1 MATITGT
8 NLLDQILA
16 DRGITGLSALQK
28 SLLAA
33 RFDQMIEAG
42 QFTNTQIALVL
53 GNNPTIAATVPEG
66 ESLLTNLSQSVADA
80 KDVIEALPTEPTEPT
95 EPVEPVVDHYELR
108 AAKAEANEGE
118 ANTFTVVAVD
128 VDGNEVAVKEAVS
141 VVFELKIAAGDT
153 ASLADFNAGAF
164 NPVTVTIAAGQAV
177 SAPFSVE
184 PITNDGTETTETYT
198 VTATVAGETLT
209 VNAKI
214 LDGSA
219 GAGQTFVLTKD
230 LDVIPGMN
238 GSNGN
243 AVNSGNDTIIG
254 AIDASGA
261 TPSATT
267 FQALDM
273 IDGGKGTD
281 TLKLNDA
288 SGAAISLANVS
299 NVEIVEVSGSAAVSI
314 DSTTTA
320 GVTNLNVL
328 KAGTAVSA
336 KAAATTDINVS
347 LKQGTAVGNAAPT
360 ADVKADIAVTGGKN
374 VTVNVTDVK
383 QVLDPDA
390 GSAELNGIVVGG
402 AGAAA
407 AAGTVTV
414 TSTGAATAANADATL
429 SSITVTGGTTISVT
443 QKATS
448 DASAAAADTTGTTIT
463 QGAVT
468 VNGNASTTTV
478 TVKQDASVA
487 EVAAV
492 VAVAAKAATQ
502 EVTFTEAKKGD
513 TIKIVFDGD
522 NGAKSLLFTAKKDLT
537 AAEVASAFANLAKD
551 ANQGNASAT
560 LGIYTDAGDTNGWSS
575 GAVIAVDATKSKVVF
590 SNSTNLTPTDGSN
603 TSIKAAVTGTVTVPT
618 VGAAVNGTGAT
629 PAKTGVLGVAN
640 GKVDI
645 EDSGAGVIK
654 TITIDGYGASS
665 DIGSDTA
672 ATAALETLNLSNSGF
687 GYTGT
692 KVSSTADIT
701 VADTA
706 ATLALNLEKVG
717 AAPALENATGNG
729 VAAITLTA
737 APTTLNIKSTGAN
750 YVKMDADETETL
762 NVSGTGLLTL
772 TESANDKLKLVKT
785 ITVTETAGLT
795 LGALNTNA
803 ITSVNTTG
811 TTGTT
816 TVAIKGD
823 LATYA
828 GGAGVDNVTVTNTGA
843 LAKAIDL
850 GAGND
855 RLDLSGAD
863 LTQTISVEFKGG
875 DGDADTLVL
884 TAAQADTATNGATT
898 FQSKISGFE
907 RLEVQAVAASTDK
920 TVVLENLDA
929 INYVIT
935 KGGVA
940 AVANVFGGASATV
953 ATDGG
958 GAAEYSTVTLDL
970 AGNALLRG
978 QSVTVNGV
986 TVTATA
992 ASMTEEQVVNAFTGT
1007 VAAGLLV
1014 TGSFATPATWTGT
1027 PVAAKTGA
1035 ATFTLTN
1042 TVVGNVTDYTTAPV
1056 SGATGFSSLLKLDKM
1071 LNNATVQLDGGNN
1084 LEVVLKDATGLTD
1097 VVNLITN
1104 SDVTSGTTK
1113 DLGVVTAAGVE
1124 SINITANDT
1133 DLTKIGDVE
1142 NVSTHKLTLSAN
1154 KASTIK
1160 VDGKGNLELVLAST
1174 ATEVTL
1180 IDGSTAEGKL
1190 TVATLAGDTAATTV
1204 KGGSAADTLTAAGAN
1219 DVLEGGA
1226 GNDTL
1231 KVTTGTA
1238 VTLSG
1243 GDGIDAFDVSG
1254 YKGTVGGAATITDFA
1269 KGETIKFVSNAAAD
1283 FNSGKVTLIAEST
1296 FTEYVNEAMK
1306 VASADGTLTHG
1317 VAWFQ
1322 FNNNTFVVQNMAA
1335 DNTFNDGTDII
1346 VKITGAVDLS
1356 ASSFNEVGQGTLL
1369 FI

>member
-1 MATITGT
+1 M
-8 NLLDQILA
+8 
-16 DRGITGLSALQK
+16 
-28 SLLAA
+28 
-33 RFDQMIEAG
+33 
-42 QFTNTQIALVL
+42 
-53 GNNPTIAATVPEG
+53 
-66 ESLLTNLSQSVADA
+66 
-80 KDVIEALPTEPTEPT
+80 
-95 EPVEPVVDHYELR
+95 
-108 AAKAEANEGE
+108 
-118 ANTFTVVAVD
+118 
-128 VDGNEVAVKEAVS
+128 
-141 VVFELKIAAGDT
+141 
-153 ASLADFNAGAF
+153 
-164 NPVTVTIAAGQAV
+164 
-177 SAPFSVE
+177 
-184 PITNDGTETTETYT
+184 
-198 VTATVAGETLT
+198 
-209 VNAKI
+209 VN
-214 LDGSA
+214 G
-219 GAGQTFVLTKD
+219 GAGV
-230 LDVIPGMN
+230 
-238 GSNGN
+238 
-243 AVNSGNDTIIG
+243 
-254 AIDASGA
+254 
-261 TPSATT
+261 
-267 FQALDM
+267 
-273 IDGGKGTD
+273 D
-281 TLKLNDA
+281 TLKVATDGTAVGLPNMT
-288 SGAAISLANVS
+288 
-299 NVEIVEVSGSAAVSI
+299 NVEIVEVESAGAATVDTSAV
-314 DSTTTA
+314 A

-328 KAGTAVSA
+328 KAATAVSA

-347 LKQGTAVGNAAPT
+347 LKQGAAVVNGTNETA
-360 ADVKADIAVTGGKN
+360 ADTKADIAVTGGKN

-383 QVLDPDA
+383 QVLGNDVAAPNN
-390 GSAELNGIVVGG
+390 ELNAIVVGG

-414 TSTGAATAANADATL
+414 
-429 SSITVTGGTTISVT
+429 
-443 QKATS
+443 
-448 DASAAAADTTGTTIT
+448 
-463 QGAVT
+463 
-468 VNGNASTTTV
+468 
-478 TVKQDASVA
+478 KQDASVA
-487 EVAAV
+487 EVLAK

-502 EVTFTEAKKGD
+502 EVVFTEAKKGD
-513 TIKIVFDGD
+513 TVKINFDND
-522 NGAKSLLFTAKKDLT
+522 NNAKSLTFTAKKDLT

-575 GAVIAVDATKSKVVF
+575 GAVIAVDATKSKVIF
-590 SNSTNLTPTDGSN
+590 SNSTDLTPTAVED
-603 TSIKAAVTGTVTVPT
+603 TIIATTVTGTVTATASAVT
-618 VGAAVNGTGAT
+618 DGVAAVKAV
-629 PAKTGVLGVAN
+629 TGVLGVAN

-654 TITIDGYGASS
+654 TITVDGYGASS
-665 DIGSDTA
+665 DIGSTTQ
-672 ATAALETLNLSNSGF
+672 ATAVLETLNLSNSGLTF
-687 GYTGT
+687 NAAG
-692 KVSSTADIT
+692 KVTATADIV

-717 AAPALENATGNG
+717 AAPALENAGGDG
-729 VAAITLTA
+729 VAAITLTT

-772 TESANDKLKLVKT
+772 TENGNDKLKLVKT
-785 ITVTETAGLT
+785 ITVTETAGLN

-828 GGAGVDNVTVTNTGA
+828 GGAGVDSVTVTNAGA

-855 RLDLSGAD
+855 RLNLSGAD

-898 FQSKISGFE
+898 FQSKVAGFE

-935 KGGVA
+935 KGGAA
-940 AVANVFGGASATV
+940 AVAPTTGTV
-953 ATDGG
+953 NAAIATDGVDETTPE
-958 GAAEYSTVTLDL
+958 AVTATVDL
-970 AGNALLRG
+970 TGDVLTRG
-978 QSVTVNGV
+978 QSITFNGV

-992 ASMTEEQVVNAFTGT
+992 ASMTEEQVVAAFSGT
-1007 VAAGLLV
+1007 VAAGLVV
-1014 TGSFATPATWTGT
+1014 TGSFGTPTGWTGT

-1035 ATFTLTN
+1035 TTFTLTN
-1042 TVVGNVTDYTTAPV
+1042 TVNGAIDTNVNGYLTALNLTDSKAA
-1056 SGATGFSSLLKLDKM
+1056 SGSSSLLKLDKM
-1071 LNNATVQLDGGNN
+1071 LNNATVQIDAGIN
-1084 LEVVLKDATGLTD
+1084 LEVVLKDATALTD

-1104 SDVTSGTTK
+1104 GNA
-1113 DLGVVTAAGVE
+1113 DLGVATVAGVE
-1124 SINITANDT
+1124 TINITANDT
-1133 DLTKIGDVE
+1133 DLTKTGDVE
-1142 NVSTHKLTLSAN
+1142 NVSTDILTLSAN

-1160 VDGKGNLELVLAST
+1160 VDGKGNLSLTLAST

-1190 TVATLAGDTAATTV
+1190 TVATLSGDTAATTV

-1219 DVLEGGA
+1219 DVLQGNA

-1231 KVTTGTA
+1231 KVTTGSA

-1243 GDGIDAFDVSG
+1243 GDGIDAFDLSG
-1254 YKGTVGGAATITDFA
+1254 YKGTVGGAANITDFA
-1269 KGETIKFVSNAAAD
+1269 KGETLKFVSDAAAD
-1283 FNSGKVTLIAEST
+1283 FNSAKVTLISEAT

-1306 VASADGTLTHG
+1306 VASANSTVTHG

-1322 FNNNTFVVQNMAA
+1322 FTQGGTTNTFVVQNIAA

-1369 FI
+1369 YI

>member
-1 MATITGT
+1 MLTKG
-8 NLLDQILA
+8 LD
-16 DRGITGLSALQK
+16 
-28 SLLAA
+28 
-33 RFDQMIEAG
+33 
-42 QFTNTQIALVL
+42 N
-53 GNNPTIAATVPEG
+53 
-66 ESLLTNLSQSVADA
+66 
-80 KDVIEALPTEPTEPT
+80 
-95 EPVEPVVDHYELR
+95 
-108 AAKAEANEGE
+108 
-118 ANTFTVVAVD
+118 
-128 VDGNEVAVKEAVS
+128 
-141 VVFELKIAAGDT
+141 
-153 ASLADFNAGAF
+153 
-164 NPVTVTIAAGQAV
+164 
-177 SAPFSVE
+177 
-184 PITNDGTETTETYT
+184 
-198 VTATVAGETLT
+198 VAGT
-209 VNAKI
+209 A
-214 LDGSA
+214 
-219 GAGQTFVLTKD
+219 
-230 LDVIPGMN
+230 
-238 GSNGN
+238 
-243 AVNSGNDTIIG
+243 GNDTIIG
-254 AIDASGA
+254 SVEAANAEMNTYSTLDVINGGA
-261 TPSATT
+261 
-267 FQALDM
+267 
-273 IDGGKGTD
+273 GVD
-281 TLKLNDA
+281 TLKIADA
-288 SGAAISLANVS
+288 DGAAIPMANIS
-299 NVEIVEVSGSAAVSI
+299 NVEIIEIQGGKNVEI
-314 DSTTTA
+314 DTSSLT
-320 GVTNLNVL
+320 GVTNLNVT
-328 KAGTAVSA
+328 KAGTDGGVKPGVKA
-336 KAAATTDINVS
+336 KAAATTDINVT
-347 LKQGTAVGNAAPT
+347 LKALGDNVAV
-360 ADVKADIAVTGGKN
+360 DGGKSI
-374 VTVNVTDVK
+374 TVALTDVDGDTDG
-383 QVLDPDA
+383 VGADTATDA
-390 GSAELNGIVVGG
+390 VVVGG
-402 AGAAA
+402 ATPTTGAVTVNMTGKASVAA
-407 AAGTVTV
+407 TDSVLSTVTV
-414 TSTGAATAANADATL
+414 T
-429 SSITVTGGTTISVT
+429 GGSTISVT

-448 DASAAAADTTGTTIT
+448 DAAAAAADVTGATIT

-468 VNGNASTTTV
+468 VTGNAATTTV
-478 TVKQDASVA
+478 TLKQDASVA
-487 EVAAV
+487 EVLAK

-502 EVTFTEAKKGD
+502 EVVFTEAKKGD
-513 TIKIVFDGD
+513 TIKINFDND
-522 NGAKSLLFTAKKDLT
+522 NNAKSLTFTAKKDMT

-575 GAVIAVDATKSKVVF
+575 GAVIAVDATKSKVIF
-590 SNSTNLTPTDGSN
+590 SNSTDLTPTAGED
-603 TSIKAAVTGTVTVPT
+603 TIIATAVTGTVTAT
-618 VGAAVNGTGAT
+618 ASAVTDGVAEVK
-629 PAKTGVLGVAN
+629 AVTGVLGVAN
-640 GKVDI
+640 GAVDI

-654 TITIDGYGASS
+654 TITVDGYGASS
-665 DIGSDTA
+665 DIGSTTQ
-672 ATAALETLNLSNSGF
+672 ATAVLETLNLSNSGLTF
-687 GYTGT
+687 NAAG
-692 KVSSTADIT
+692 KVTATADIV

-717 AAPALENATGNG
+717 AAPALENAGGNG
-729 VAAITLTA
+729 VAAITLTT

-772 TESANDKLKLVKT
+772 TENGNDKLKLVKT
-785 ITVTETAGLT
+785 ITVTETAGLN

-811 TTGTT
+811 TTGAT

-828 GGAGVDNVTVTNTGA
+828 GGAGVDSVTVTNAGA

-855 RLDLSGAD
+855 RLNLSGAD
-863 LTQTISVEFKGG
+863 LSQTISVEFKGG

-898 FQSKISGFE
+898 FQSKVAGFE

-940 AVANVFGGASATV
+940 AVANVFGGTSAT
-953 ATDGG
+953 AKTDGG
-958 GAAEYSTVTLDL
+958 AGAELSTVTLDL

-1035 ATFTLTN
+1035 NTFTLTN

-1071 LNNATVQLDGGNN
+1071 LNNATVQLDAGNN

-1104 SDVTSGTTK
+1104 GNA
-1113 DLGVVTAAGVE
+1113 DLGVATVAGVE
-1124 SINITANDT
+1124 TINITANDT
-1133 DLTKIGDVE
+1133 DLTKTGDVE
-1142 NVSTHKLTLSAN
+1142 NVSTDILTLSAN

-1160 VDGKGNLELVLAST
+1160 VDGKGNLSLTLAST

-1190 TVATLAGDTAATTV
+1190 VVATLAGDTAATTV

-1219 DVLEGGA
+1219 DVLQGNA

-1231 KVTTGTA
+1231 KVTTGSA
-1238 VTLSG
+1238 VILTG
-1243 GDGIDAFDVSG
+1243 GDGIDAFDLSG
-1254 YKGTVGGAATITDFA
+1254 YKGTVGGAANITDFA
-1269 KGETIKFVSNAAAD
+1269 KGETLKFVSDAAAD
-1283 FNSGKVTLIAEST
+1283 FNSAKVTLISEAT

-1306 VASADGTLTHG
+1306 VASASSTVTHG

-1322 FNNNTFVVQNMAA
+1322 FTQGGTTNTFVVQNIAA

-1346 VKITGAVDLS
+1346 VKLTGAIDLS
-1356 ASSFNEVGQGTLL
+1356 ASSFNDVGQGTLL